1 MEIKEKYVIALK
13 DRLGEENV
21 RWFKHL
27 KGLTGEVFP
36 VLRLN
41 AKRKG
46 MPVYPV
52 YFREGMRLRNFLREK
67 FPELQKMEYG
77 KFEEYTVKLM
87 EEVVK

>member
-1 MEIKEKYVIALK
+1 MGIKEKYVEALK
-13 DRLGEENV
+13 NWLGEENV

-27 KGLTGEVFP
+27 KGLTGEVFL

-46 MPVYPV
+46 IPVYPV
-52 YFREGMRLRNFLREK
+52 HFRDGMKIRNFLRSK
-67 FPELQKMEYG
+67 FPELQKVEYG
-77 KFEEYTVKLM
+77 EFEEYTVELM